1 MKVNTVIYQVVVI
14 LLLLG
19 VSKMYSQTAT
29 NSRGVSKS
37 SVIFDLSQI
46 DESLVQGKK
55 AKGFVLP
62 VVKIDNLLDREKPIA
77 NPAEGL
83 MVYNNS
89 DITIKGVYMFKN
101 GLWSAI
107 VNRGSSIENAVAKV
121 KEGEVDFKEGEYQTL
136 NLPEFIFNNTYGDVT
151 STKDGNLH
159 LLPGTYLITLNLAGK
174 LITEEPG
181 TIGDTGQKVRAHLI
195 NFRSI
200 LGVSEKVDYNN
211 SFSDVLIPMTDKA
224 GNSASKAF
232 SSVFYYAIEMKKKG
246 DVKIQLSTQFGTT
259 YKKGK
264 IKIEDTYVN
273 IEKSIL

>member
-1 MKVNTVIYQVVVI
+1 MKVSTVIYQAVVI

-46 DESLVQGKK
+46 NDTLVQGKK

-62 VVKIDNLLDREKPIA
+62 VVKIDDLLNREDPIE

-83 MVYNNS
+83 IVYNDS
-89 DITIKGVYMFKN
+89 GITIKGVYMFKN

-121 KEGEVDFKEGEYQTL
+121 KESEMVFKEGEYQTL
-136 NLPEFIFNNTYGDVT
+136 NLPEFIFNNTYGDVIL
-151 STKDGNLH
+151 TKDGNLH

-174 LITEEPG
+174 LITKEPG
-181 TIGDTGQKVRAHLI
+181 TIGDTGQEVRAHLI

-200 LGVSEKVDYNN
+200 LGVSGAKDYNN
-211 SFSDVLIPMTDKA
+211 SFSDVLIPMTDKL
-224 GNSASKAF
+224 GELVSSDFSA
-232 SSVFYYAIEMKKKG
+232 VFYYAIEMKQRG
-246 DVKIQLSTQFGTT
+246 DVKIQLSTQYGTT
-259 YKKGK
+259 YKEGE